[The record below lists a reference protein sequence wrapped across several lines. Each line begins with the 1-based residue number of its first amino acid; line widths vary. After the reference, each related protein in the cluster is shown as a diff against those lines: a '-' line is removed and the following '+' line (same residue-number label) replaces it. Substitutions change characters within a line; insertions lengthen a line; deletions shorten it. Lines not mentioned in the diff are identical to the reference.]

1 MNRDIKITRALLE
14 CIQYDNELTNEIE
27 KWPQGF
33 TIFIGA
39 FPDRPLTGLR
49 KGSSGLQAIN
59 TASIPSDYNSLI
71 LFKTPE
77 NARLVFKGKISVH
90 QAFLQRRFLY
100 IGDRTAES
108 SVIKVM
114 TLLESLKKH
123 HRIKVYLRA
132 FFMKMREVESF
143 DSEVLRVFE

>member
-1 MNRDIKITRALLE
+1 MDEIK
-14 CIQYDNELTNEIE
+14 

-49 KGSSGLQAIN
+49 KGSSGLQVIN
-59 TASIPSDYNSLI
+59 AAGIPSDYNSLI
-71 LFKTPE
+71 LFKTPG
-77 NARLVFKGKISVH
+77 NARLMFKGRLSVH

-100 IGDRTAES
+100 IGDRTAQS

-123 HRIKVYLRA
+123 NKIKVCLRA